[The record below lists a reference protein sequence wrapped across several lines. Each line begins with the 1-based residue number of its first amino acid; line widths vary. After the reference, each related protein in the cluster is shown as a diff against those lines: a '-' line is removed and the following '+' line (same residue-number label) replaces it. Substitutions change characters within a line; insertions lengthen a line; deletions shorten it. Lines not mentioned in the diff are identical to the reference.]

1 MPDPAFAR
9 DATFRFSE
17 NAPAVQDIDNSMPQ
31 IKNAVL
37 GSAIDDINEEIY
49 NQIND
54 TQLYSVTI
62 CRVRERLRHR
72 FRPIVYSYVN
82 GKWAKVRFQTDGTA
96 RVESNALISM
106 GRDSQ
111 MVTGQKASQSEV
123 IRLMNLLQDI
133 EDLDSMDMMGLLM
146 DADRHSM
153 ITSLASWIEKERPK
167 TAGQVM
173 MAFLIMT
180 E

>member
-1 MPDPAFAR
+1 
-9 DATFRFSE
+9 
-17 NAPAVQDIDNSMPQ
+17 
-31 IKNAVL
+31 
-37 GSAIDDINEEIY
+37 
-49 NQIND
+49 
-54 TQLYSVTI
+54 
-62 CRVRERLRHR
+62 
-72 FRPIVYSYVN
+72 
-82 GKWAKVRFQTDGTA
+82 
-96 RVESNALISM
+96 
-106 GRDSQ
+106 

>member
-1 MPDPAFAR
+1 
-9 DATFRFSE
+9 
-17 NAPAVQDIDNSMPQ
+17 
-31 IKNAVL
+31 
-37 GSAIDDINEEIY
+37 
-49 NQIND
+49 
-54 TQLYSVTI
+54 
-62 CRVRERLRHR
+62 
-72 FRPIVYSYVN
+72 
-82 GKWAKVRFQTDGTA
+82 
-96 RVESNALISM
+96 
-106 GRDSQ
+106 
-111 MVTGQKASQSEV
+111 
-123 IRLMNLLQDI
+123 MNLLQDI